1 MHSNNSLRLITGA
14 VIVATAVACSRKAS
28 VGSPGT
34 TATPAPAAAN
44 RAPVVPAGVTAASIA
59 EGKTLFETSTSR
71 CANCHGMDAKGGTR
85 GPSLADSVWVQMDG
99 SYPEIVRIINEG
111 VPAPKIKGQYQIAM
125 RPKGGSTLTDA
136 QVNSVAAYIWSLSHP
151 H

>member
-1 MHSNNSLRLITGA
+1 MYSKNSLRLITGA

-34 TATPAPAAAN
+34 TAKPAAN
-44 RAPVVPAGVTAASIA
+44 RAPAVPAGVTAASIA
-59 EGKTLFETSTSR
+59 EGKTLFETQANR
-71 CANCHGMDAKGGTR
+71 CSGCHGPEAKGGTR
-85 GPSLADSVWVQMDG
+85 GPNLSDSVWVQMDG

-111 VPAPKIKGQYQIAM
+111 VPQAKIKGAYTIPM
-125 RPKGGSTLTDA
+125 RPKGGSATLTDA
-136 QVNSVAAYIWSLSHP
+136 QVNSIAAYVWSLSHA